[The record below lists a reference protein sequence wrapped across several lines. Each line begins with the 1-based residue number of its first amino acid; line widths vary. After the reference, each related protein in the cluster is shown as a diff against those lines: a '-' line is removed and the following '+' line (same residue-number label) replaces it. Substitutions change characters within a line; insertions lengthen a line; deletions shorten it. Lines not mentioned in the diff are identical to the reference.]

1 MDSFL
6 DTVPIKFWELYRK
19 NWSTIRQRTT
29 IGKLKDV
36 YHFPLSPTDKIFG
49 KLDKVLENY
58 QNDIKLNVA
67 FGFVMTNILT
77 GEIKFYHPS
86 NNTMVFET
94 AQLISGRE
102 DIKKVKENIERE
114 DLLEIARS
122 SRPSTAW
129 KVEALVC
136 IRFDVMRIQ
145 L

>member
-1 MDSFL
+1 
-6 DTVPIKFWELYRK
+6 
-19 NWSTIRQRTT
+19 
-29 IGKLKDV
+29 
-36 YHFPLSPTDKIFG
+36 
-49 KLDKVLENY
+49 
-58 QNDIKLNVA
+58 
-67 FGFVMTNILT
+67 MTNKLT
-77 GEIKFYHPS
+77 GEVKFYHPS

-102 DIKKVKENIERE
+102 DVKKVKENIERE

-129 KVEALVC
+129 KVEAVIC